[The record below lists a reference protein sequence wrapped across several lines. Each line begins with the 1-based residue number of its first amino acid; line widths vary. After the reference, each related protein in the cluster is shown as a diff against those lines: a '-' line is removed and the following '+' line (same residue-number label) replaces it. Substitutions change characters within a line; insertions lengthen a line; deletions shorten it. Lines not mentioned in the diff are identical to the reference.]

1 MGLHFT
7 ESQVF
12 IAMIDGWHFEQTALR
27 ELRVVELVEDIVS
40 IMGFTSEAP
49 FSLNTMWLTPT
60 KTGKAVSANRK
71 LHVKINTHPITF
83 DPQRWDGID
92 GFVDYINSGGDGSD
106 DFYFAESLLER
117 YSEKKFKI
125 TKTKIIKAK
134 TKIIKELQELKI
146 KIIEELQELKS
157 VIELFCWMGM
167 GLDIISDGTPTS
179 ENTVI
184 EFQGIV
190 EKNYPKKEFK
200 KLWSFHDSWLSWDKA
215 FDGVSYARSDFRR
228 EYVQQRIPA
237 LLISDIRYQTLSFE
251 VDELQ
256 EKLEEAKEA
265 LLIRRR
271 FLESEDMDCFVSRER
286 KAVAPYEKRMKS
298 IKTKLKKKF
307 GISLPE

>member
-7 ESQVF
+7 ETQVF
-12 IAMIDGWHFEQTALR
+12 TAMMGGWHFEQTALG
-27 ELRVVELVEDIVS
+27 ELRLVELVEDIVS

-49 FSLNTMWLTPT
+49 FSLSTMWLTPT
-60 KTGKAVSANRK
+60 KTGNFVSAKQK

-83 DPQRWDGID
+83 DPQRWDGIE

-106 DFYFAESLLER
+106 DFYFTESLLER
-117 YSEKKFKI
+117 YSEKKSKL
-125 TKTKIIKAK
+125 TK
-134 TKIIKELQELKI
+134 TKIIKELQKI
-146 KIIEELQELKS
+146 KS
-157 VIELFCWMGM
+157 VIELVCWMGM
-167 GLDIISDGTPTS
+167 GLDIISGGTRTS

-190 EKNYPKKEFK
+190 EKNYPKKQFK
-200 KLWSFHDSWLSWDKA
+200 KLWSFHDNWLSWDRA
-215 FDGVSYARSDFRR
+215 LDGVSYARSDFRR

-251 VDELQ
+251 VEEIQ
-256 EKLEEAKEA
+256 KKFEEAKEA
-265 LLIRRR
+265 LLIRQR
-271 FLESEDMDCFVSRER
+271 FLEREDMDYFTSRER
-286 KAVAPYEKRMKS
+286 EVVAPYEKRVKS